1 MGKLPADMAWIM
13 RKMRAISEADKAIV
27 ESVISEFFTRK
38 GGKIFNDRLL
48 KEWVKAN
55 VSHDKRISAGSKGG
69 KAKSLKIN
77 DTNASNATAMQQH
90 TRAFPEPEP
99 EPEPDKKKE
108 YAQAPIN
115 VPEKPP
121 PKARLPENWTLSESG
136 WAYARSKQIPDEAI
150 EDEARGFH
158 AYWTD
163 RRDRDAA
170 KSARGWEQCWAERC
184 RTIAGRYQSRS
195 GMAGSSKA
203 NGYGQRSSLA
213 SIAARRRTEGQV

>member
-69 KAKSLKIN
+69 MAKSLKIN

-99 EPEPDKKKE
+99 EPEPEKKDIGPNPKSRRKAE
-108 YAQAPIN
+108 VPLPNDWVPSDRN
-115 VPEKPP
+115 VQD
-121 PKARLPENWTLSESG
+121 AIDRNFS
-136 WAYARSKQIPDEAI
+136 AEAI
-150 EDEARGFH
+150 SHEADQFRNHHTSRGNRF
-158 AYWTD
+158 
-163 RRDRDAA
+163 RDWDAA
-170 KSARGWEQCWAERC
+170 WRTWLGNAIKFAASRGV
-184 RTIAGRYQSRS
+184 AG
-195 GMAGSSKA
+195 ASKA

-213 SIAARRRTEGQV
+213 SIAARRRAEGTV